1 MDMDHKDIMDNVI
14 IAIGIAVLVAAVAGW
29 L

>member
-1 MDMDHKDIMDNVI
+1 MDHKDIMDNVI

>member
-14 IAIGIAVLVAAVAGW
+14 IAIGIAVLVAAVGGW

>member
-1 MDMDHKDIMDNVI
+1 MDHKDIMDNVI
-14 IAIGIAVLVAAVAGW
+14 IAIGIAVLVAAVGGW

>member
-14 IAIGIAVLVAAVAGW
+14 IAIGIAVLVAAVSGW

>member
-1 MDMDHKDIMDNVI
+1 MDHKDIMDNII